1 MDHNLDEAVMNLREN
16 HPYLGVVMGGT
27 SLQAHLIVERCV
39 LEEVEASSV
48 FTALIGTYFTFN
60 MNYPKPNIS
69 NSDIC
74 TAFFVSVKDKQQIPI
89 SLTKFMSSLDKLD
102 S

>member
-27 SLQAHLIVERCV
+27 SLQAHLIVERRV

-48 FTALIGTYFTFN
+48 FTALIGAYFAFN
-60 MNYPKPNIS
+60 MSYPKPIYP
-69 NSDIC
+69 ILIFVQH
-74 TAFFVSVKDKQQIPI
+74 FFISVKDKQQIPI